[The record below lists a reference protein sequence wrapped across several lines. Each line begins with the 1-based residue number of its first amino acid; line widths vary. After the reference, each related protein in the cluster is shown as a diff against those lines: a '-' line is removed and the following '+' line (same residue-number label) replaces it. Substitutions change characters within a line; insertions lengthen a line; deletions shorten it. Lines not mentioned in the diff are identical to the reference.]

1 MWGLEIIV
9 VEDEIK
15 SREGI
20 IRLINSIDQTHKV
33 VAEADNGY
41 DGLKYVETLK
51 PDLIICD
58 IRMPKMD
65 GLDMVYQ
72 LQKKGIHTKTVII
85 TGHAEFEY
93 AKKGIYLGV
102 EDYLLKPITYDDMRK
117 VLDKIKRKLD
127 NEKKE
132 KFRKEYMKKRIFESL
147 LLGDD
152 IDQIEMQTLSSSSS
166 LMRNKRNVALSLI
179 YTGDIEIS
187 ESIKIERSI
196 SKFLKNLKG
205 LQYYTTR
212 LNSFNGI
219 VFIVSCDQDFSQ
231 IADNIKWNLIPH
243 LESLAERKVVFAWT
257 KVDDLSKL
265 NYKFEETKESLKWSL
280 ALGYNS
286 VITPSKLANI
296 KLKKL
301 KYPYEIEKSML
312 IHIRNNDTTSLNYC
326 LEVFLSYY
334 KSEYYSPDQI
344 IEVFH
349 RLAFAILNFIKEI
362 DYNMF
367 KYITKKDILQSIKT
381 SVTRYELE
389 ENFSSLINYI
399 DEFYLKQKNNPVYS
413 LLVRKSINFI
423 EENYFN
429 KIQLS
434 DIADQLNVTQE
445 YLSYLFSKEVGQNFT
460 TFLKEYRVNKAKELL
475 IETDL
480 KIYEIAERV
489 GYSDT
494 KYFCRVFKEVT
505 GFPTGE
511 YIKVYHRRN

>member
-1 MWGLEIIV
+1 
-9 VEDEIK
+9 
-15 SREGI
+15 
-20 IRLINSIDQTHKV
+20 
-33 VAEADNGY
+33 
-41 DGLKYVETLK
+41 
-51 PDLIICD
+51 
-58 IRMPKMD
+58 
-65 GLDMVYQ
+65 MVYQ

-243 LESLAERKVVFAWT
+243 LESLAERKVIFAWT

-349 RLAFAILNFIKEI
+349 RLA
-362 DYNMF
+362 
-367 KYITKKDILQSIKT
+367 SP
-381 SVTRYELE
+381 S
-389 ENFSSLINYI
+389 
-399 DEFYLKQKNNPVYS
+399 
-413 LLVRKSINFI
+413 
-423 EENYFN
+423 
-429 KIQLS
+429 
-434 DIADQLNVTQE
+434 
-445 YLSYLFSKEVGQNFT
+445 
-460 TFLKEYRVNKAKELL
+460 
-475 IETDL
+475 
-480 KIYEIAERV
+480 
-489 GYSDT
+489 
-494 KYFCRVFKEVT
+494 
-505 GFPTGE
+505 
-511 YIKVYHRRN
+511 